1 MAAKAISLRR
11 EFLVV
16 RCSPR
21 LRLGVEETFW
31 RRLLPICGQIMV
43 SDNGNIID
51 LSKLRKNERD
61 EKKRRERAEK
71 ETRAAA
77 NRVRFGRT
85 GAEKRKAKLEHE
97 RQARL
102 HEGNRIERK
111 PAAPDDDDL
120 TPPEGSRG

>member
-1 MAAKAISLRR
+1 
-11 EFLVV
+11 
-16 RCSPR
+16 
-21 LRLGVEETFW
+21 
-31 RRLLPICGQIMV
+31 MV